1 MYDRAALTPDPLLLA
16 AIRAV
21 ARSADPDVTLDELL
35 EITLRTTGADRA
47 AAYLWDAERGGLAVA
62 ATRGYDEAARSSLEA
77 ETATRSSSRPRSG
90 SRRPARSATPDR

>member
-1 MYDRAALTPDPLLLA
+1 VYDRAALTPDPLLLA

-62 ATRGYDEAARSSLEA
+62 ATRGYDEAARSRG
-77 ETATRSSSRPRSG
+77 TATRSSSRPRSG